1 MIGDIYATVKELTQ
15 PRSSGNAVNKHAVTA
30 NRKVEPD
37 YERMRQLTVPG
48 ANDRAPA

>member
-15 PRSSGNAVNKHAVTA
+15 PRSSGHAVNKHAVAA

-37 YERMRQLTVPG
+37 FERMRKLSHPIDSDRVP
-48 ANDRAPA
+48 A